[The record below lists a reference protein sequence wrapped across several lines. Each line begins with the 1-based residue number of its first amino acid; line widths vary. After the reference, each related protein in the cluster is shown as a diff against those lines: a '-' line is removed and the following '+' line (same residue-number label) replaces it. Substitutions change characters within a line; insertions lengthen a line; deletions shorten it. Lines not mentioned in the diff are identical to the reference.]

1 MTRRFKLTP
10 AMVQRFDE
18 LLDDVLAELPAE
30 LTRHF
35 DEIPLVVE
43 DEPASEMLDKLG
55 IKRPEF
61 LRGLHTGVPLTR
73 RSVHHNTRLPTVITI
88 YRLGIC
94 LSATDSGSRLD
105 EATLRSEIR
114 RTVLH
119 ELGHHFGMNEDDL
132 RRYGY
137 G

>member
-1 MTRRFKLTP
+1 MRLTP
-10 AMVQRFDE
+10 ELQRQFDCE
-18 LLDDVLAELPAE
+18 LEAVLAGLPDE
-30 LTRHF
+30 LTRLF

-43 DEPASEMLDKLG
+43 DYPSGQMLEELDVE
-55 IKRPEF
+55 RPEY
-61 LRGLHTGVPLTR
+61 LRGVHSGIPLTK
-73 RSVHHNTRLPTVITI
+73 RSVEHSGVLPTVITI

-94 LSATDSGSRLD
+94 DASADRRGSITP
-105 EATLRSEIR
+105 AALRREIR
-114 RTVLH
+114 KTILH

>member
-1 MTRRFKLTP
+1 
-10 AMVQRFDE
+10 MVQRFDE

-43 DEPASEMLDKLG
+43 DAPSSEMLDKLG
-55 IKRPEF
+55 IERPEY

-94 LSATDSGSRLD
+94 LSATDSGGRVD

-114 RTVLH
+114 RTILH

>member
-1 MTRRFKLTP
+1 
-10 AMVQRFDE
+10 MVQRFDE
-18 LLDDVLAELPAE
+18 LLDDVLADLPAE

-35 DEIPLVVE
+35 DEIPLIVE
-43 DEPASEMLDKLG
+43 DEPSREMLDKLG
-55 IKRPEF
+55 IERPEY
-61 LRGLHTGVPLTR
+61 LRGLHTGVPLTH
-73 RSVHHNTRLPTVITI
+73 RSVRHNTRLPTVITI

-94 LSATDSGSRLD
+94 LSAAGQHGRID
-105 EATLRSEIR
+105 EAILQSEIR

-132 RRYGY
+132 RSYGY

>member
-1 MTRRFKLTP
+1 
-10 AMVQRFDE
+10 MVQCFDE
-18 LLDDVLAELPAE
+18 LLDDVLADLPGE
-30 LTRHF
+30 VRRHF

-43 DEPASEMLDKLG
+43 DEPSSEMLASLG
-55 IKRPEF
+55 IERPEY

-73 RSVHHNTRLPTVITI
+73 RSVRHNTRLPTVITI

-94 LSATDSGSRLD
+94 LSATDQHDRID
-105 EATLRSEIR
+105 EVILQSEIR